1 MEDRYST
8 FADLVA
14 SEPEDAYRIFV
25 CDRGSS
31 VVIAAPHAG
40 GIEPGTSEI
49 SLALAADSLSCYLFE
64 GRKAKDNC
72 YLHITSSSFD
82 EPQCRKL
89 LQSSDTVVTIHGERS
104 NDDAVYLGGLD
115 SIVLTSLRAA
125 LTEHGFSAKEHENPD
140 LQGHSKHNI
149 CNIGRTGIGIQ
160 LEVSMGMRRTFFTA
174 LTQNGRQSP
183 TSRLNDFCVAVRKG
197 LHINRP

>member
-1 MEDRYST
+1 MDDKYST

-25 CDRGSS
+25 SDRGSS

-64 GRKAKDNC
+64 GLKAKGNSD
-72 YLHITSSSFD
+72 LHITSSSFD
-82 EPQCRKL
+82 EPKCRSL
-89 LQSSDTVVTIHGERS
+89 LQSSDTVVTIHGES
-104 NDDAVYLGGLD
+104 SDEEAVYLGGLD
-115 SIVLTSLRAA
+115 LIALTSLHAA
-125 LTEHGFSAKEHENPD
+125 LTKHGFSAKEHENPD
-140 LQGHSKHNI
+140 LQGRSKRNI
-149 CNIGRTGIGIQ
+149 CNIGRTGIGVQ
-160 LEVSMGMRRTFFTA
+160 LEISMGMRHIFFSA
-174 LTQNGRQSP
+174 LTRDGRQKP

-197 LHINRP
+197 LHI